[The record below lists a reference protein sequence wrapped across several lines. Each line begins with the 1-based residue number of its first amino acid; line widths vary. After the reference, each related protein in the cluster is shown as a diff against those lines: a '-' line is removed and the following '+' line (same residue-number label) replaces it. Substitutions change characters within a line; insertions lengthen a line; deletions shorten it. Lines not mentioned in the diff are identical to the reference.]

1 MGLFD
6 VFKKKAAEP
15 AAPAKPAAVEAEEAA
30 GVLCAPASGR
40 AIKMTDVPDPVFGGE
55 MMGKGC
61 AVYPDSD
68 VVYAPVSGTVS
79 VLMPHAVGINTA
91 DGIEVL
97 CHVGVDTVDMN
108 GDGFTSLVAQGDS
121 VVAGQPCIKID
132 RKKIADAG
140 HPDCVVLIVTN
151 TADYA
156 AVDMLVEADSTVAAG
171 KAVVKVT
178 K

>member
-6 VFKKKAAEP
+6 VFKKKAE
-15 AAPAKPAAVEAEEAA
+15 PAKPAAPAAVEAQEAE
-30 GVLCAPASGR
+30 GVLCAPVSGR

-61 AVYPDSD
+61 AVYPDAD
-68 VVYAPVSGTVS
+68 VVYAPCTGTVS

-91 DGIEVL
+91 DGMEIL

-108 GDGFTSLVAQGDS
+108 GDGFTSLVKQGDA
-121 VVAGQPCIKID
+121 VKAGEPCIKID

-151 TADYA
+151 TTDYA
-156 AVDMLVEADSTVAAG
+156 DVAMTVEADSTVVAG
-171 KAVVKVT
+171 AAVVKVT